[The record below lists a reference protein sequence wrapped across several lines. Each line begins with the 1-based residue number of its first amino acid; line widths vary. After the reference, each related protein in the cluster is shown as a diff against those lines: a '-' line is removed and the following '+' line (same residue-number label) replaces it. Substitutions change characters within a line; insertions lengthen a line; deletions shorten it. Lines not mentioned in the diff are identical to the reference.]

1 MIRSTLISLLLICV
15 ICSFCGKNFESLGR
29 HEWRCKRKIHH
40 VENIENETTL
50 LGRMPVITSPGVGT
64 PKRSGIKCCCGKV
77 CKGARGLKMHQ
88 RSCRV
93 ISGLNTELRA
103 DLDEENNNICA
114 EDISNNAQCN
124 SNVEETHEEFP
135 LLKKGINLP
144 QNDKEWSTANE
155 YFKFALNLNPP
166 IRSQDFSS
174 SIIWLNDVIYN
185 YFADNFGHVESPPNK
200 LLVEKYKS
208 HTTKE
213 LKKALKHLKS
223 TSSDLTEIKYVARLV
238 RNTLRNANNNLTASN
253 HDESFNHDDYIQ
265 RNFWGYVKNVFKVK
279 DQMLPTFT
287 MSECFSYFT
296 KILAKINPTKVFNIP
311 SWIPLLHDP
320 TIEFNLDPPTYQ
332 QITNIIR
339 KMKTS
344 GSPSP
349 LDQLLIICF
358 KRCPFLRSYLTELIR
373 AVWLSGSIPD
383 EWKKA
388 CTILIHKKDDTNC
401 PSNFRPITL
410 ETIPLK
416 VFTSCL
422 RNSIFTFLF
431 ANNFIEHNIQKG
443 FTPHVSGTLEHT
455 AQMAYIINQA
465 RIKQRSIVITLLDL
479 KNAFGE
485 INHNLIQC
493 VLGYHH
499 IPDHIKVLIKSLYTN
514 FKTSIIT
521 SSFNTPF
528 IPVGRGV
535 LQGDCLSPLLFNLC
549 FNTFIQHIKCDQYRQ
564 FGFSHKLLNPI
575 HWFQFADDASV
586 ITSLESENQHLLN
599 RFSLWCQWSDMI
611 IRVDKCST
619 FGIKKALTKSI
630 QYLPKL
636 FINNNVIPTTKTG
649 ESFCYLGR
657 YFDFGMTNNKHKSDV
672 ISLINDLMTD
682 IDLKPLHPKNKLH
695 LYSRYVQ
702 SKLSWHLTVV
712 PLSKVWI
719 IENIDSVVN
728 QYIRKW
734 LDVPVSGTLSNVF
747 LTRNKFGLSIIPP
760 SIKFTQCQSTLR
772 NALRSSLNDS
782 VKHLWKLT
790 SNHTNIQY
798 DAYNSTKEVIKQFR
812 SSQED
817 KLENHL
823 TSQGSFFSSITKFS
837 LSQVNTIWSTCQSK
851 LPKNI
856 FNFTI
861 RYINNTLPTRKNL
874 VRWGL
879 SSSTECSFC
888 LNPESLLHVVVGCN
902 SYLNRFSWRHDSVL
916 NFIANFLR
924 PMIFNNL
931 YVDIPGFL
939 NPSIVTGDKY
949 RPDLLLTTKDNCL
962 YILELTVGY
971 ETNLRNNIKR
981 KQEKYKVVIKE
992 QKKQFKS
999 VEFINLSISALGVFD
1014 KESSAFLKML
1024 NRLDFGET
1032 QTKYC
1037 IKKMINICIRST
1049 YYIFCCRN
1057 KEWTNPDLMKF

>member
-1 MIRSTLISLLLICV
+1 MIRSSLISLLLVCV

-223 TSSDLTEIKYVARLV
+223 TNSDLTEIKYVARLV
-238 RNTLRNANNNLTASN
+238 RNTLRNVNNNLTASN

-311 SWIPLLHDP
+311 SWIPLLPDP

-349 LDQLLIICF
+349 LDQLSIICF

-422 RNSIFTFLF
+422 RNSIFTFLL

-695 LYSRYVQ
+695 LYSRYVL
-702 SKLSWHLTVV
+702 SKLSWHLTVA

-772 NALRSSLNDS
+772 NALRSSPNDS

-837 LSQVNTIWSTCQSK
+837 LSQVNMIWSTCQSK

-888 LNPESLLHVVVGCN
+888 LNPESLLHVVAGCN

-981 KQEKYKVVIKE
+981 KQEKYTDVIKE
-992 QKKQFKS
+992 QKKHFKS

-1024 NRLDFGET
+1024 NRLDVGET

>member
-1 MIRSTLISLLLICV
+1 MIRSSLISLLLVCV

-185 YFADNFGHVESPPNK
+185 YFADNFGHVESPPNR

-223 TSSDLTEIKYVARLV
+223 TNSDLTEIKYVARLV
-238 RNTLRNANNNLTASN
+238 RNTLRNVNNNLTASN

-311 SWIPLLHDP
+311 SWIPLLPDP

-349 LDQLLIICF
+349 LDQLSIICF

-422 RNSIFTFLF
+422 RNSIFTFLL

-695 LYSRYVQ
+695 LYSRYVL
-702 SKLSWHLTVV
+702 SKLSWHLTVA

-772 NALRSSLNDS
+772 NALRSSPNDS

-798 DAYNSTKEVIKQFR
+798 DVYNSTKEVIKQFR

-837 LSQVNTIWSTCQSK
+837 LSQVNMIWSTCQSK

-888 LNPESLLHVVVGCN
+888 LNPESLLHVVAGCN

-981 KQEKYKVVIKE
+981 KQEKYKEVIKE
-992 QKKQFKS
+992 QKKHFKS

-1024 NRLDFGET
+1024 NRFDVGET

>member
-1 MIRSTLISLLLICV
+1 
-15 ICSFCGKNFESLGR
+15 
-29 HEWRCKRKIHH
+29 
-40 VENIENETTL
+40 
-50 LGRMPVITSPGVGT
+50 
-64 PKRSGIKCCCGKV
+64 
-77 CKGARGLKMHQ
+77 
-88 RSCRV
+88 
-93 ISGLNTELRA
+93 
-103 DLDEENNNICA
+103 
-114 EDISNNAQCN
+114 
-124 SNVEETHEEFP
+124 
-135 LLKKGINLP
+135 
-144 QNDKEWSTANE
+144 
-155 YFKFALNLNPP
+155 
-166 IRSQDFSS
+166 
-174 SIIWLNDVIYN
+174 
-185 YFADNFGHVESPPNK
+185 
-200 LLVEKYKS
+200 
-208 HTTKE
+208 
-213 LKKALKHLKS
+213 
-223 TSSDLTEIKYVARLV
+223 
-238 RNTLRNANNNLTASN
+238 
-253 HDESFNHDDYIQ
+253 
-265 RNFWGYVKNVFKVK
+265 
-279 DQMLPTFT
+279 
-287 MSECFSYFT
+287 
-296 KILAKINPTKVFNIP
+296 
-311 SWIPLLHDP
+311 
-320 TIEFNLDPPTYQ
+320 
-332 QITNIIR
+332 
-339 KMKTS
+339 
-344 GSPSP
+344 
-349 LDQLLIICF
+349 
-358 KRCPFLRSYLTELIR
+358 
-373 AVWLSGSIPD
+373 
-383 EWKKA
+383 
-388 CTILIHKKDDTNC
+388 
-401 PSNFRPITL
+401 
-410 ETIPLK
+410 
-416 VFTSCL
+416 
-422 RNSIFTFLF
+422 
-431 ANNFIEHNIQKG
+431 
-443 FTPHVSGTLEHT
+443 
-455 AQMAYIINQA
+455 
-465 RIKQRSIVITLLDL
+465 
-479 KNAFGE
+479 
-485 INHNLIQC
+485 
-493 VLGYHH
+493 
-499 IPDHIKVLIKSLYTN
+499 
-514 FKTSIIT
+514 
-521 SSFNTPF
+521 
-528 IPVGRGV
+528 
-535 LQGDCLSPLLFNLC
+535 
-549 FNTFIQHIKCDQYRQ
+549 
-564 FGFSHKLLNPI
+564 
-575 HWFQFADDASV
+575 
-586 ITSLESENQHLLN
+586 
-599 RFSLWCQWSDMI
+599 
-611 IRVDKCST
+611 
-619 FGIKKALTKSI
+619 
-630 QYLPKL
+630 
-636 FINNNVIPTTKTG
+636 
-649 ESFCYLGR
+649 
-657 YFDFGMTNNKHKSDV
+657 MTNNKHKSDV

-695 LYSRYVQ
+695 LYSRYVL
-702 SKLSWHLTVV
+702 SKLSWHLTVA

-772 NALRSSLNDS
+772 NALRSSPNDS

-823 TSQGSFFSSITKFS
+823 TSQGSFFSSI
-837 LSQVNTIWSTCQSK
+837 SQVNMIWSTCQSK

-888 LNPESLLHVVVGCN
+888 LNPESLLHVVAGCN

-981 KQEKYKVVIKE
+981 KQERYKEVIKE
-992 QKKQFKS
+992 QKKHFKS

-1024 NRLDFGET
+1024 NRLDVGET

>member
-1 MIRSTLISLLLICV
+1 MIRSSLISLLLVCV

-223 TSSDLTEIKYVARLV
+223 TNSDLTEIKYVARLV
-238 RNTLRNANNNLTASN
+238 RNTLRNVNNNLTASN

-311 SWIPLLHDP
+311 IYPVFNIP
-320 TIEFNLDPPTYQ
+320 Y
-332 QITNIIR
+332 
-339 KMKTS
+339 
-344 GSPSP
+344 
-349 LDQLLIICF
+349 
-358 KRCPFLRSYLTELIR
+358 
-373 AVWLSGSIPD
+373 PD

-422 RNSIFTFLF
+422 RNSIFTFLL

-535 LQGDCLSPLLFNLC
+535 LQGDC
-549 FNTFIQHIKCDQYRQ
+549 
-564 FGFSHKLLNPI
+564 
-575 HWFQFADDASV
+575 
-586 ITSLESENQHLLN
+586 
-599 RFSLWCQWSDMI
+599 
-611 IRVDKCST
+611 
-619 FGIKKALTKSI
+619 KSI
-630 QYLPKL
+630 VIQPL
-636 FINNNVIPTTKTG
+636 F
-649 ESFCYLGR
+649 
-657 YFDFGMTNNKHKSDV
+657 
-672 ISLINDLMTD
+672 
-682 IDLKPLHPKNKLH
+682 
-695 LYSRYVQ
+695 
-702 SKLSWHLTVV
+702 
-712 PLSKVWI
+712 
-719 IENIDSVVN
+719 
-728 QYIRKW
+728 
-734 LDVPVSGTLSNVF
+734 
-747 LTRNKFGLSIIPP
+747 
-760 SIKFTQCQSTLR
+760 
-772 NALRSSLNDS
+772 
-782 VKHLWKLT
+782 
-790 SNHTNIQY
+790 
-798 DAYNSTKEVIKQFR
+798 
-812 SSQED
+812 
-817 KLENHL
+817 
-823 TSQGSFFSSITKFS
+823 
-837 LSQVNTIWSTCQSK
+837 
-851 LPKNI
+851 
-856 FNFTI
+856 
-861 RYINNTLPTRKNL
+861 
-874 VRWGL
+874 
-879 SSSTECSFC
+879 
-888 LNPESLLHVVVGCN
+888 
-902 SYLNRFSWRHDSVL
+902 
-916 NFIANFLR
+916 
-924 PMIFNNL
+924 
-931 YVDIPGFL
+931 
-939 NPSIVTGDKY
+939 
-949 RPDLLLTTKDNCL
+949 
-962 YILELTVGY
+962 
-971 ETNLRNNIKR
+971 
-981 KQEKYKVVIKE
+981 
-992 QKKQFKS
+992 
-999 VEFINLSISALGVFD
+999 
-1014 KESSAFLKML
+1014 
-1024 NRLDFGET
+1024 
-1032 QTKYC
+1032 
-1037 IKKMINICIRST
+1037 
-1049 YYIFCCRN
+1049 
-1057 KEWTNPDLMKF
+1057 

>member
-1 MIRSTLISLLLICV
+1 MIRSSLISLLLVCV

-135 LLKKGINLP
+135 LLKKGIINLP

-185 YFADNFGHVESPPNK
+185 YFADNFGHVESPPNR

-223 TSSDLTEIKYVARLV
+223 TNSDLTEIKYVARLV
-238 RNTLRNANNNLTASN
+238 RNTLRNVNNNLTASN

-311 SWIPLLHDP
+311 SWIPLLPDP

-349 LDQLLIICF
+349 LDQLSIICF

-422 RNSIFTFLF
+422 RNSIFTFLL

-535 LQGDCLSPLLFNLC
+535 LQGDC
-549 FNTFIQHIKCDQYRQ
+549 
-564 FGFSHKLLNPI
+564 
-575 HWFQFADDASV
+575 
-586 ITSLESENQHLLN
+586 
-599 RFSLWCQWSDMI
+599 
-611 IRVDKCST
+611 
-619 FGIKKALTKSI
+619 
-630 QYLPKL
+630 
-636 FINNNVIPTTKTG
+636 
-649 ESFCYLGR
+649 
-657 YFDFGMTNNKHKSDV
+657 
-672 ISLINDLMTD
+672 
-682 IDLKPLHPKNKLH
+682 
-695 LYSRYVQ
+695 
-702 SKLSWHLTVV
+702 
-712 PLSKVWI
+712 
-719 IENIDSVVN
+719 
-728 QYIRKW
+728 
-734 LDVPVSGTLSNVF
+734 
-747 LTRNKFGLSIIPP
+747 
-760 SIKFTQCQSTLR
+760 
-772 NALRSSLNDS
+772 
-782 VKHLWKLT
+782 
-790 SNHTNIQY
+790 
-798 DAYNSTKEVIKQFR
+798 
-812 SSQED
+812 
-817 KLENHL
+817 
-823 TSQGSFFSSITKFS
+823 
-837 LSQVNTIWSTCQSK
+837 
-851 LPKNI
+851 
-856 FNFTI
+856 
-861 RYINNTLPTRKNL
+861 
-874 VRWGL
+874 
-879 SSSTECSFC
+879 
-888 LNPESLLHVVVGCN
+888 
-902 SYLNRFSWRHDSVL
+902 
-916 NFIANFLR
+916 
-924 PMIFNNL
+924 
-931 YVDIPGFL
+931 
-939 NPSIVTGDKY
+939 
-949 RPDLLLTTKDNCL
+949 
-962 YILELTVGY
+962 
-971 ETNLRNNIKR
+971 
-981 KQEKYKVVIKE
+981 
-992 QKKQFKS
+992 
-999 VEFINLSISALGVFD
+999 
-1014 KESSAFLKML
+1014 
-1024 NRLDFGET
+1024 
-1032 QTKYC
+1032 
-1037 IKKMINICIRST
+1037 
-1049 YYIFCCRN
+1049 
-1057 KEWTNPDLMKF
+1057 